1 MENSLEMALQEI
13 QNYKFL
19 DDFKRAGI
27 ATCTNPFTSDKF
39 KDKKFYRY
47 INKIDKML
55 MEKLNAAT
63 SNSEKINI
71 YSFGIASCINA
82 MIADMPEKDDFIDKN
97 APEEYETLGIHQ
109 VLMKPN
115 VQDIINNLDNR
126 NLVKIH
132 NYMYNMA
139 RDFIVDNSLPNDAI
153 RIAKISFENAIID
166 YILNK
171 YINEE
176 VNENNYMVHLPNLL
190 DLHFILYD
198 YQSKLYTNLIFW
210 IIHQLL
216 SQYDLVNEEEFK
228 RIQDDIDI
236 VIENNKKI
244 KAQLK
249 EELAN
254 KANYY
259 PTLLKYKKEAEEG
272 TKQQQEMFND
282 AIIAKDREIR
292 RLEKQIESLQDKLTN
307 IKEHTNNTDII
318 EEIDKI
324 LEENKA
330 SECDTTLKYTF
341 VTIDTTGMS
350 YILEEFP
357 NSILIDNYN
366 SKLSMDTALVVFMS
380 SKLKHDLY
388 FKIKNVCKA
397 NNIPY
402 IHNNYSNIEMLKTEI
417 AKKLND

>member
-1 MENSLEMALQEI
+1 
-13 QNYKFL
+13 
-19 DDFKRAGI
+19 
-27 ATCTNPFTSDKF
+27 
-39 KDKKFYRY
+39 
-47 INKIDKML
+47 
-55 MEKLNAAT
+55 
-63 SNSEKINI
+63 
-71 YSFGIASCINA
+71 
-82 MIADMPEKDDFIDKN
+82 
-97 APEEYETLGIHQ
+97 
-109 VLMKPN
+109 MKPN